1 MRRQLLAGVRMILIL
16 TVVLGLAYPL
26 LVTGIVQLTMPNR
39 ANGSLVS
46 VDGEVVG
53 SGLLGQAFDGP
64 EWFWSRPGAYD
75 PTVSGPSNLGPTN
88 PDLIASVRASIRAL
102 RETEGVGSGTPI
114 PADAVMSSGSGLD
127 PDISP
132 AYARLQASRVAAARG
147 LALDDVLALI
157 ERQTDG
163 RTFGFL
169 GDPRVNVLLLNLALD
184 RLSRGST

>member
-1 MRRQLLAGVRMILIL
+1 MRRQLLSGVRMLLVL

-26 LVTGIVQLTMPNR
+26 LVTGIAQLTMPTR

-46 VDGEVVG
+46 VDGGVVG
-53 SGLLGQAFDGP
+53 SALLGQAFDGP
-64 EWFWSRPGAYD
+64 EWFRSRPGAYD
-75 PTVSGPSNLGPTN
+75 PTASGPSNLGPTN
-88 PDLIASVRASIRAL
+88 PDLLASVREAVRAL
-102 RETEGVGSGTPI
+102 RERDSVGPGTPV

-147 LALDDVLALI
+147 LAVDDVLALI
-157 ERQTDG
+157 ARHTEG
-163 RTFGFL
+163 RTFGVL

-184 RLSRGST
+184 RLARGVA

>member
-1 MRRQLLAGVRMILIL
+1 MRRQLLAGVRMLLVL

-26 LVTGIVQLTMPNR
+26 LVTGIAQLTMPSR
-39 ANGSLVS
+39 ANGSLMS
-46 VDGEVVG
+46 MDGDVVG
-53 SGLLGQAFDGP
+53 SALIGQAFEGP
-64 EWFWSRPGAYD
+64 EWFQSRPGSYD
-75 PTVSGPSNLGPTN
+75 PTASGPSNLGPTN
-88 PDLIASVRASIRAL
+88 PDLLASVREAVRAL
-102 RETEGVGSGTPI
+102 REIDDAGSGTPI

-132 AYARLQASRVAAARG
+132 AYARMQATRVAAARG

-169 GDPRVNVLLLNLALD
+169 GDPRVNVLLLNMALD
-184 RLSRGST
+184 RLSGGVK

>member
-1 MRRQLLAGVRMILIL
+1 MRRQLLAGVRMILVL

-26 LVTGIVQLTMPNR
+26 LVTGIAQLTMPSR
-39 ANGSLVS
+39 ANGSLIS
-46 VDGEVVG
+46 VDGDVVG
-53 SGLLGQAFDGP
+53 SELIGQVFDGP
-64 EWFWSRPGAYD
+64 EWFQSRPGTYD

-88 PDLIASVRASIRAL
+88 PDLLASVREAVRTV
-102 RETEGVGSGTPI
+102 RETDGIGSDTPV

-147 LALDDVLALI
+147 LAVEDVLALVA
-157 ERQTDG
+157 RHTKG
-163 RTFGFL
+163 RTFGVL

-184 RLSRGST
+184 RLARGAG